1 MRALLLGAG
10 QLGRTL
16 GGGLLACGVSVDV
29 ALRGD
34 TIETW
39 SQYDFILVAVGEKD
53 LKSAIEA
60 IPIEARNRLVLLQ
73 NDLVPETWRA
83 LHITQPTVLVVW
95 FEKKK
100 GKALQV
106 VRTSDLS
113 GPQSALFTRVFEA
126 IDAPTRIVSEREIV
140 ASLVVKNLYING
152 SNAMGL
158 KLGGGTT
165 GSLVTEH
172 RASATSLLRELFLIE
187 RSRLSAEEQS
197 LVDEDALLEET
208 FAAFASEPQHGLLGR
223 TAQERVA
230 RAQTR
235 ARESNLATPLLDQL
249 AARVA

>member
-16 GGGLLACGVSVDV
+16 GSGLLACGVSVDV
-29 ALRGD
+29 ALRGH

-39 SQYDFILVAVGEKD
+39 SQYDCILVAVGEKD
-53 LKSAIEA
+53 LPSAIEA
-60 IPIEARNRLVLLQ
+60 IPSEARDHLVLLQ

-83 LHITQPTVLVVW
+83 LRVTQPTVLVVW

-106 VRTSDLS
+106 VRSSDLT
-113 GPQSALFTRVFEA
+113 GPQSALFAKVFEA
-126 IDAPTRIVSEREIV
+126 IDVPARIVSEREVV

-172 RASATSLLRELFLIE
+172 RPTTTTLLRELFVIE
-187 RSRLSAEEQS
+187 RARLTAEEQG

-208 FAAFASEPQHGLLGR
+208 FAAFAGEPQHGLLGR
-223 TAQERVA
+223 TAQERIA

-235 ARESNLATPLLDQL
+235 ARASMLATPLLDQI
-249 AARVA
+249 AAHVA